1 MKILLIK
8 PKHIGDALLMTPLIH
23 SIKAVY
29 PQSLLW
35 VLVRKG
41 SEGILAGCPQIDRV
55 LTTVAP
61 EKKLRT
67 KVDFLASFTLIRTLR
82 KQCFDYIFDL
92 SGTDRAR
99 WIATL
104 SRAVHRITP
113 PPCGRW
119 SGLWKKIFSIP
130 INQPRRGHVVEQDYH
145 LASSILKLPQKIPP
159 LVFDRALRTPVNLP
173 IEGSYF
179 VVNPTSRWK
188 RKQWDPPKWISL
200 CQKLLQKV
208 DFIVLSVGPDPEEQ
222 AFGDQITQKLDSQRV
237 FSTKG
242 RYAFRE
248 LASIIASSV
257 AFIGVDTVVMHLAAA
272 CQTPVVA
279 ILGPTDECHWH
290 PWETPALLIKARVL
304 KGLENIPIQE
314 VPINA
319 ITVDYAWDKMETWL
333 QTYSPQ

>member
-1 MKILLIK
+1 
-8 PKHIGDALLMTPLIH
+8 MTPLID

-41 SEGILAGCPQIDRV
+41 SEGILAGCPQIDHV

-82 KQCFDYIFDL
+82 KHCFDYIFDL

-130 INQPRRGHVVEQDYH
+130 INQPRRGHVVKQDYH

-159 LVFDRALRTPVNLP
+159 LVFDRALRMAVELP
-173 IEGSYF
+173 IKGSYV

-188 RKQWDPPKWISL
+188 RKQWDPQKWISL

-208 DFIVLSVGPDPEEQ
+208 DFIVLSTGPDPEEQ

-242 RYAFRE
+242 RYTFRE
-248 LASIIASSV
+248 LADIIASTV
-257 AFIGVDTVVMHLAAA
+257 ALIGADTVVMHLAAA
-272 CQTPVVA
+272 CQVPVVA
-279 ILGPTDECHWH
+279 ILGPTDERQWY
-290 PWETPALLIKARVL
+290 PWETPALLIKARLL

-319 ITVDYAWDKMETWL
+319 ITVDYAWDKMEAWL
-333 QTYSPQ
+333 EPYWSS